1 MGHVYTP
8 GLKVTEF
15 SLVKKKRILPLK
27 GDVKV
32 SVGDD
37 VNPDTVVAETFLPGK
52 VEAVNIANQLGVDP
66 EDVEAYLLK
75 PIGEQFEK
83 GDIYAQN
90 KGLFGLFKTQL
101 KAPFKGNIESIS
113 KITGQAILR
122 AEPMPVQITA
132 YISGKITNIYPEEGV
147 DVESWAAFVQGIF
160 GIGGEHYGE
169 IVMATDNPDD
179 ILDEATITD
188 AHRDKILIGGSMIS
202 GGALR
207 KADSLGVAGLVV
219 GGIDDRDLYD
229 FLGYNIGVAITG
241 SEDINTTLVVT
252 EGFGAIPM
260 AQRTFDLLKK
270 YAGHYASINGATQIR
285 AGVIRPEIVISQPES
300 DIPKNIL
307 ELAEKGFE
315 MQGLNIGSVVR
326 VIRIPYFGRI
336 GKVIGLPPD
345 LQLLES
351 ESRARVLEVEFLDD
365 KSNAVVPRANVEMI
379 EEI

>member
-15 SLVKKKRILPLK
+15 TLVKKKRILPLK

-32 SVGDD
+32 SVGED
-37 VNPDTVVAETFLPGK
+37 VNPNTVVAETFLPGK
-52 VEAVNIANQLGVDP
+52 VEAINIANQLGVDP
-66 EDVEAYLLK
+66 EDIEAYLLK

-83 GDIYAQN
+83 GEIYAQN

-101 KAPFKGNIESIS
+101 KAPFKGKIESIS

-132 YISGKITNIYPEEGV
+132 YISGRITNIYPEEGV

-169 IVMATDNPDD
+169 IIMVADNPND

-219 GGIDDRDLYD
+219 GGIDDRDLRD
-229 FLGYNIGVAITG
+229 FLGYDIGVAITG
-241 SEDINTTLVVT
+241 SENIETTLIIT
-252 EGFGAIPM
+252 EGFGEIPM
-260 AQRTFDLLKK
+260 AQGTFNLLKK
-270 YAGHYASINGATQIR
+270 YKGRSASVNGATQIR
-285 AGVIRPEIVISQPES
+285 AGVIRPEIVIAQPEPP
-300 DIPKNIL
+300 D
-307 ELAEKGFE
+307 GFTE
-315 MQGLNIGSVVR
+315 PVKSKLGLNLGSVVR
-326 VIRIPYFGRI
+326 VIRYPYFGQL
-336 GKVIGLPPD
+336 GKVVALPPE
-345 LQLLES
+345 LQVLES
-351 ESRARVLEVEFLDD
+351 ESKARVLKVRFEDGSE
-365 KSNAVVPRANVEMI
+365 AMVPRANVEML
-379 EEI
+379 EG